1 MGKNNNKKKGFISQM
16 ICNNFTSSF
25 DLSLFMAFPSRESIN
40 KKEKKMLLNYDLK
53 ARENVRIVRR
63 KERRNKKNIISH

>member
-1 MGKNNNKKKGFISQM
+1 M

-40 KKEKKMLLNYDLK
+40 KKRRRKKMLLNYDLK

-63 KERRNKKNIISH
+63 KEKKKISFLIDFDWGA